1 MIPSVI
7 WVISKIPSVD
17 ANGAAS
23 ENHNLDIRIKNI
35 KVTINAETLWE

>member
-1 MIPSVI
+1 MPSVI
-7 WVISKIPSVD
+7 WVISKMPSVD

-35 KVTINAETLWE
+35 RATISAETL